1 MMKEIQRAID
11 ALKEVPAE
19 FRDLVVTE
27 AAGAKK
33 RGPKPGTKR
42 KPGAKKPGPKPGAK
56 AKGKPGPKPKVKETE
71 KVERDVPVKIS
82 AEKAAKL
89 KVLRERAGL

>member
-19 FRDLVVTE
+19 VRDLVVTE
-27 AAGAKK
+27 ASGAKK
-33 RGPKPGTKR
+33 RGPKPGSKR

-56 AKGKPGPKPKVKETE
+56 KGKPGPKPKVKETGKME
-71 KVERDVPVKIS
+71 DMPVKIS
-82 AEKAAKL
+82 PEKAAKL
-89 KVLRERAGL
+89 KALRERVS